1 MIYRISL
8 SSVTF
13 LLIIADNRIFVQR
26 IVICWLS
33 LSLIALWIDVAIW
46 ITGHGQQI
54 REAFA
59 ISGNPLLI
67 LFERQLACLELFGE
81 NIGDEGPADLF
92 LLIGI
97 RSSLLALSA

>member
-1 MIYRISL
+1 MG
-8 SSVTF
+8 
-13 LLIIADNRIFVQR
+13 
-26 IVICWLS
+26 

-81 NIGDEGPADLF
+81 NISNEWPADLF
-92 LLIGI
+92 LLIGVG
-97 RSSLLALSA
+97 SSLLALSS